1 MMVKIDKDKIITS
14 YQLAIGETMSQLER
28 VVNELM
34 AEGYLPCGNLTL
46 YKYGQLIQPM
56 IKTDIEEME
65 ITK

>member
-1 MMVKIDKDKIITS
+1 MMVKVDKDKISTS
-14 YQLAIGETMSQLER
+14 YQLAVGDTASQLECA
-28 VVNELM
+28 VNELI